1 MFGSALQLSA
11 STERCTVMADNG
23 LVVARFW
30 TATEVE
36 EIAAFEAGFEAATI
50 TGAPLAVLVV
60 IDEDAA
66 APSKKMRDA
75 LGKVLDRYR
84 RGLVAWSGCVCG
96 EGLLATSKRTMMRLI
111 MTLGRIRC
119 TWTVASRPEEAA
131 RWLAETIKA
140 QLGHECDWQSWAR
153 ALDDMRADRVEIA

>member
-1 MFGSALQLSA
+1 MLGSALQRSA
-11 STERCTVMADNG
+11 STERCTVMADSG

-30 TATEVE
+30 SATEVE
-36 EIAAFEAGFEAATI
+36 EIAAFQAGFEAATI
-50 TGAPLAVLVV
+50 TGAPVAVLVV
-60 IDEDAA
+60 IDADAA
-66 APSKKMRDA
+66 APSKETRDA
-75 LGKVLDRYR
+75 LGKLLDRYR

-131 RWLAETIKA
+131 RWLAESIEA
-140 QLGHECDWQSWAR
+140 QLGRECDWQGWAR
-153 ALDDMRADRVEIA
+153 AVDDMRVDRVGIA